1 MDNYTLHREGYGW
14 IKSSTP
20 NLVGEILL
28 QSTVEQLS
36 SGHQLQMAAFLYDP
50 TPPPEYS
57 YSRAVKYTT
66 WQEETKAEL
75 EKQTEY
81 LIKDKDLEAEA
92 ARALTQ
98 AAKTLLS
105 DSHELWPLKRTQ
117 FYLGLLPPVT
127 RWINEKTLKGDLN
140 QHKLKSLVASH
151 PSWPALSRT
160 QLTPALSRTQLTPAP
175 RLRAG
180 QLGRQLGWAG
190 RAGIELS

>member
-57 YSRAVKYTT
+57 YSRAVSAYSYNCPVNARKYTT

-117 FYLGLLPPVT
+117 FYLGLLPQSPGGST
-127 RWINEKTLKGDLN
+127 RR
-140 QHKLKSLVASH
+140 H
-151 PSWPALSRT
+151 
-160 QLTPALSRTQLTPAP
+160 
-175 RLRAG
+175 
-180 QLGRQLGWAG
+180 
-190 RAGIELS
+190 